1 MDSPKNLTKKQ
12 KVVDWSTLRMREGLC
27 YEADSDT
34 SFTGKA
40 IGYWW
45 STPRK
50 KIEGEWCD
58 GKASGKWI
66 YWHENGTKEAE
77 GNYRDGKMCE
87 EWTDWHGNGQKDKE
101 GKYRNGKRHGKWI
114 WWHENGNK
122 EAEGEYR
129 DDKRYG
135 KFTYWHNNGK
145 VAVESGFHDDKPHG
159 KGSSWYP
166 NGLKEKDGG
175 YCNGKRHGK
184 WIWWHENGNKE
195 AECEFHNGKL
205 HGKATRWY
213 NTGLKQRE
221 FDFCDGEMI
230 TNECWDENRNPIPC
244 SSIIKDIFPSFGQH
258 QDIHPFLSQ
267 VTTPFLEHDLN
278 SRSPSPIQRRI
289 MKHKSKKWEFEAK
302 KNMLAILYSFEFTKT
317 KGEWHKTEII
327 RKNITP
333 PIHHSR
339 FDDAISDNIYERLIK
354 SLLYI
359 KPPLIE
365 TDLPI
370 FQKSIPFFP
379 DNLSMS
385 RHIRIT
391 NTGIKEVK
399 SWSTV
404 KLPAGTPIP
413 ATGLTSKHPADY
425 DKFEYKSQDRLHIP
439 GTFPRKRSND
449 IFINDHKI
457 SLGDSLFALLMRFV
471 VELKKGKGG
480 RVNTADLM
488 AEHFINDTMAH
499 QPYSNLRNKLEGSLK
514 EKDGEKFIESSGSM
528 EYRLSTHPDFVTYDK
543 KKLKAHPDP
552 RIAKIAKGLP

>member
-1 MDSPKNLTKKQ
+1 
-12 KVVDWSTLRMREGLC
+12 MRKGLC
-27 YEADSDT
+27 YEAGSDT
-34 SFTGKA
+34 PFTGKA

-45 STPRK
+45 STPQK
-50 KIEGEWCD
+50 KVEGEWCE
-58 GKASGKWI
+58 GKTHGKRINW
-66 YWHENGTKEAE
+66 YENGTKEAE
-77 GNYRDGKMCE
+77 GDYRDGKRHGK
-87 EWTDWHGNGQKDKE
+87 WTCWYENGHKDNE
-101 GKYRNGKRHGKWI
+101 GKFRNGKRHRKWI
-114 WWHENGNK
+114 WWHENGKK
-122 EAEGEYR
+122 EAEWEYR
-129 DDKRYG
+129 DAERHG
-135 KFTYWHNNGK
+135 KCTLWHNNGK
-145 VAVESGFHDDKPHG
+145 LAVEFELHDGKPHG

-166 NGLKEKDGG
+166 NGLKEKEGE
-175 YCNGKRHGK
+175 YSKGKRHGK
-184 WIWWHENGNKE
+184 WIWWHDNGKKE

-213 NTGLKQRE
+213 HTGLKQRE
-221 FDFCDGEMI
+221 IEFIDGEMI
-230 TNECWDENRNPIPC
+230 TNKCWDENRNPIPC
-244 SSIIKDIFPSFGQH
+244 SSIIKDILPSLSQPH
-258 QDIHPFLSQ
+258 DIHPFLSQ
-267 VTTPFLEHDLN
+267 AGTPFLEHNLN
-278 SRSPSPIQRRI
+278 SSSLSPIQRRI
-289 MKHKSKKWEFEAK
+289 MRHKSKEWEFEAK

-327 RKNITP
+327 RKNINP

-379 DNLSMS
+379 DNLSIS

-404 KLPAGTPIP
+404 KLPAGITTPP
-413 ATGLTSKHPADY
+413 PSLTSKHPANY
-425 DKFEYKSQDRLHIP
+425 DEFEYKSQDHLHIP
-439 GTFPRKRSND
+439 GTFPRKRSNN

-480 RVNTADLM
+480 WVNTADLM
-488 AEHFINDTMAH
+488 AEGFINDTTLH
-499 QPYSNLRNKLEGSLK
+499 QPYGNLRNKLEGSLK

-528 EYRLSTHPDFVTYDK
+528 EYRLSTHPSFVTYEK